1 MPFRN
6 YRMSKTWLDH
16 TLKSTVSKLPLTVNI
31 LKRPKL
37 LSNLHKSTFIIFFI
51 TLRGNDLRNV
61 PLSEL
66 RNIRGVC

>member
-37 LSNLHKSTFIIFFI
+37 LSNLHESTFIMFFHHSGGI
-51 TLRGNDLRNV
+51 
-61 PLSEL
+61 
-66 RNIRGVC
+66 